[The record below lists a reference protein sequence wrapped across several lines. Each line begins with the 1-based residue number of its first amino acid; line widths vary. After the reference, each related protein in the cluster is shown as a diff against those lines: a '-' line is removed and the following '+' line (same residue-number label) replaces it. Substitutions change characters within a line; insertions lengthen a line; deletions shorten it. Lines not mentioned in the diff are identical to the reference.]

1 MEILRDN
8 EEHIAK
14 ESKPKGKDD
23 EGEEGMEDA
32 EEEDS
37 DNEFDSTLEKIQ
49 KLKKK
54 GVDKAG
60 EDEEEDIES
69 EDDSDYDYTGGDLA
83 LYDSA
88 LDDIDE
94 LKYIKETFEHIN

>member
-1 MEILRDN
+1 MPNFKNDFELRRVIFGLTAILRTPPQNLPQVVLERIPELTRQLALLSIKMKEERLEILRDN

-37 DNEFDSTLEKIQ
+37 DNEFDSTLEKI
-49 KLKKK
+49 
-54 GVDKAG
+54 
-60 EDEEEDIES
+60 
-69 EDDSDYDYTGGDLA
+69 
-83 LYDSA
+83 
-88 LDDIDE
+88 
-94 LKYIKETFEHIN
+94 

>member
-1 MEILRDN
+1 VLERIPELTRQLALLSIKMKEERMEILRDN

-37 DNEFDSTLEKIQ
+37 DNEFDSTLEKI
-49 KLKKK
+49 
-54 GVDKAG
+54 
-60 EDEEEDIES
+60 
-69 EDDSDYDYTGGDLA
+69 
-83 LYDSA
+83 
-88 LDDIDE
+88 
-94 LKYIKETFEHIN
+94 